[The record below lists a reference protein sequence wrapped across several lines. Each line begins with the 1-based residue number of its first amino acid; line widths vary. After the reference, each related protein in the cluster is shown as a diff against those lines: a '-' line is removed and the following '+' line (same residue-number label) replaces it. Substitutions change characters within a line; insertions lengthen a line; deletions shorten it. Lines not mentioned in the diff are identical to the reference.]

1 MFVVRRAKVDD
12 AGTMLKLAR
21 MVHFINLPPDSDII
35 NRKIVQS
42 RSSFMRVAKG
52 EPLPEPVRSLA
63 GGAAGKSAGGGLDE
77 ALAETNVFMFVLE
90 DTESRGVLGTSQ
102 VIARMGGPGRPNWS
116 FKLHKQHFFSDD
128 IHAGTT
134 HVTATLYGDESGPSE
149 IGGLILQPSYRGHK
163 QKLGRFLSLI
173 RFHFMA
179 LHRELFADEVLAEMM
194 APISNEGENLLWN
207 ALGRRFIPLSYSEAD
222 RHCQISRDFIANLLP
237 REPIYLTLLP
247 PAARDVV
254 GKVGAETV
262 PARRMLE
269 KLGFE
274 YRDFV
279 DPFDGGPHL
288 HAKTDSIQTVQATHR
303 GELGPT
309 IARSKCDTRGIVSFM
324 DTDGDFRAVDEQ
336 FAVDA
341 EGVVSLPKDVMTALV
356 AEPGASVGYT
366 VLSKPDRSS
375 ADTKREPA
383 KKKSRT
389 RNARK
394 AAR

>member
-1 MFVVRRAKVDD
+1 
-12 AGTMLKLAR
+12 MLKLAR

-42 RSSFMRVAKG
+42 RSSFMRVARG

-63 GGAAGKSAGGGLDE
+63 GGKGPGGGLDE
-77 ALAETNVFMFVLE
+77 TLAETNVFMFVLE

-116 FKLHKQHFFSDD
+116 FKLHKRHFFSDD

-207 ALGRRFIPLSYSEAD
+207 ALGRRFIPLSYEEAD

-254 GKVGAETV
+254 GKVGKETV

-288 HAKTDSIQTVQATHR
+288 HAKTDQIETVKATHR
-303 GELGPT
+303 GELGPAV
-309 IARSKCDTRGIVSFM
+309 ARAKCDARGIVSVM
-324 DTDGDFRAVDEQ
+324 DTDGDFRAVDDQ
-336 FAVDA
+336 FTVDA
-341 EGVVSLPKDVMTALV
+341 DGVVSLPKDVMAALN
-356 AEPGASVGYT
+356 AEAGAAVGYT
-366 VLSKPDRSS
+366 VLSKPDRSVGS
-375 ADTKREPA
+375 TRSEPV
-383 KKKSRT
+383 KKKNSRA
-389 RNARK
+389 RSARK